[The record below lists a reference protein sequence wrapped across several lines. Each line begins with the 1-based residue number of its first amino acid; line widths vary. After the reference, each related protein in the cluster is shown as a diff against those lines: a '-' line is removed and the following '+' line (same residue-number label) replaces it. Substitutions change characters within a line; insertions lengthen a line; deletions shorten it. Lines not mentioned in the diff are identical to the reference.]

1 MSAEGWGDYRSRTV
15 QLIQNKINEGIQ
27 ILGRAQQ
34 IKHNSLAIITQ
45 SQGNCGMGHSYAQIY
60 PQVVIHDL

>member
-27 ILGRAQQ
+27 ILGSARQ
-34 IKHNSLAIITQ
+34 IKHNSIAIKHRAKAI
-45 SQGNCGMGHSYAQIY
+45 AEW
-60 PQVVIHDL
+60 VIAMPKSIRR